1 MFIQVIEGHTSDPE
15 ALHRRIEVWQEE
27 LQPGAI
33 GYLGSAGGC
42 TADGSFVMAVRFT
55 DRASAERNAQRAE
68 QTEWWRGTEVHLDG
82 PVSFHETEDVHVM
95 AHGSLDDA
103 GFVQVMEG
111 HVSDRSKAERLENEA
126 DPLLAELRP
135 DLLGSITAYF
145 DDDEYADLAFFTS
158 EREARENERSEMPP
172 EFAERFDQWEKVMKV
187 DRYLDISDPW
197 VTSAT

>member
-1 MFIQVIEGHTSDPE
+1 M
-15 ALHRRIEVWQEE
+15 
-27 LQPGAI
+27 
-33 GYLGSAGGC
+33 
-42 TADGSFVMAVRFT
+42 
-55 DRASAERNAQRAE
+55 
-68 QTEWWRGTEVHLDG
+68 
-82 PVSFHETEDVHVM
+82 
-95 AHGSLDDA
+95 
-103 GFVQVMEG
+103 MEG

-145 DDDEYADLAFFTS
+145 DDDEYADMAFFTS